1 MFNQGELQAFV
12 SELLKEKNYE
22 SFSESELNDAKAD
35 LMERLVA
42 QLEIALI
49 SKLDD
54 DKANEL
60 ADRLES
66 EDLSDDEIGQFM
78 RENGV
83 NIEEITSKT
92 TEDFKKF
99 FLEKDSDAENG
110 AEGEN

>member
-92 TEDFKKF
+92 KEDFKKF